1 LDVTDPRCAYLI
13 VGNPR
18 TGSTVL
24 ARALTKTGCMGRPDE
39 YFWRGQEKEWAS
51 RFGLPAPDEANYAE
65 YIRAAL
71 QYGTTSNGV
80 FAAKVF
86 WAHAEDL
93 IRRTADI
100 PHLMGLPGHQRFRR
114 VFADELRAVF
124 LRRNCLR
131 AAVSLWRAEVS
142 GVWNLSPGEKAPPP
156 PPALDLW
163 RVTLLHALMHA
174 GEIGWPQLLNSIN
187 VDYVTLHYDDVAIR
201 LSQSVQ
207 CVAEFVGVELPDAD
221 VPAVPVLS
229 RQADTATEQFV
240 AEWQHETGGCPACE
254 DGTEL

>member
-1 LDVTDPRCAYLI
+1 
-13 VGNPR
+13 
-18 TGSTVL
+18 
-24 ARALTKTGCMGRPDE
+24 MGRPEE
-39 YFWRGQEKEWAS
+39 YFWRWQEKEWAS
-51 RFGLPAPDEANYAE
+51 RFGLPAPDKANYAE
-65 YIRAAL
+65 YVQAAL

-93 IRRTADI
+93 IHRTAEV
-100 PHLMGLPGHQRFRR
+100 PYLSGLPGHQRFRR
-114 VFADELRAVF
+114 TFANDLRAVF
-124 LRRNCLR
+124 LRRNCLC

-142 GVWNLSPGEKAPPP
+142 GVWSLSPGEKAPLP
-156 PPALDLW
+156 PPALDVW

-187 VDYVTLHYDDVAIR
+187 VNYMTLRYGEVTTR
-201 LSQSVQ
+201 LPQSVRR
-207 CVAEFVGVELPDAD
+207 VADFVGVELPDTD

-240 AEWQHETGGCPACE
+240 TEWQHETGGCPACE
-254 DGTEL
+254 DDGEL